1 MNRILI
7 ALAVAL
13 VWSVAMFGAGWAWRG
28 DRAETADARQ
38 DGKASAAVAQQ
49 QAQVRAIEH
58 KQGQATQAAADSADT
73 RREKIDADYEAR
85 LAAAVAGRGA
95 DIGRLR
101 QQWEASAATARLSSD
116 AGIAAATAKA
126 DRLRLAG
133 AARVLRATELAQA
146 ERDEAIERYEA
157 VRLSQQGV
165 TP

>member
-7 ALAVAL
+7 AVAAFAL
-13 VWSVAMFGAGWAWRG
+13 WSGAMFGAGWAWRG

-49 QAQVRAIEH
+49 QAQVRAVEH

-85 LAAAVAGRGA
+85 LAAAVAGRDA

-116 AGIAAATAKA
+116 AGIAAAAAEA

-157 VRLSQQGV
+157 ARLAQAGV